1 METIVRIFFL
11 AIIAVDCWLWGYSYG
26 KNKALKL
33 LVKYHLDKLKKAME
47 QKGLSEEEIKQ
58 RIKDFI
64 EAEPDE

>member
-1 METIVRIFFL
+1 MKGLRKATKLSAHL
-11 AIIAVDCWLWGYSYG
+11 AI
-26 KNKALKL
+26 
-33 LVKYHLDKLKKAME
+33 DKLKKAME

>member
-1 METIVRIFFL
+1 MEILSIISIIV
-11 AIIAVDCWLWGYSYG
+11 IAVDCWIWGYRKG
-26 KNKALKL
+26 LRKATKL
-33 LVKYHLDKLKKAME
+33 SAHLAIYKLKKAME

>member
-1 METIVRIFFL
+1 MEILSIISIIVIAADCWILGYMKGLRKATKLSARL
-11 AIIAVDCWLWGYSYG
+11 AIY
-26 KNKALKL
+26 
-33 LVKYHLDKLKKAME
+33 KLKKAME

>member
-1 METIVRIFFL
+1 MEILSIISIIV
-11 AIIAVDCWLWGYSYG
+11 IAVDCWILGYRKG
-26 KNKALKL
+26 LRKATKL
-33 LVKYHLDKLKKAME
+33 SARLVIYKLKKAME

>member
-1 METIVRIFFL
+1 MEILSIISIIV
-11 AIIAVDCWLWGYSYG
+11 IAVDCWIWGYVKG
-26 KNKALKL
+26 LRTATKL
-33 LVKYHLDKLKKAME
+33 SAHLAIDKLKKAME

>member
-1 METIVRIFFL
+1 MEILSIISIIV
-11 AIIAVDCWLWGYSYG
+11 IAVDCWICGYMKG
-26 KNKALKL
+26 LRKATKL
-33 LVKYHLDKLKKAME
+33 SAHLAIDKLKKAME

>member
-1 METIVRIFFL
+1 MEILSIISIIV
-11 AIIAVDCWLWGYSYG
+11 IAVDCWILGYRKG
-26 KNKALKL
+26 LRKATKL
-33 LVKYHLDKLKKAME
+33 SARLAIYKLKKAME